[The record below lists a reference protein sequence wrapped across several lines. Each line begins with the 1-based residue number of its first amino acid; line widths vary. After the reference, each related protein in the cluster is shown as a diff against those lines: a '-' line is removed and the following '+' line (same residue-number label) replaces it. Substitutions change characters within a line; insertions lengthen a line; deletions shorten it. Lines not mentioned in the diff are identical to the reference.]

1 MRMETYRRMKR
12 ASLLVLGI
20 LLIVALAAYGGRFLP
35 RQLATPTSIVTPA
48 LLAGVAYA
56 AEVFG
61 QSHDEI
67 VKRAVRETASQAME
81 WCSSAREDAEKV
93 AAAAFRKRYPKVQ
106 IQWTRC
112 AQPSHEYLLKH
123 LQGGVVQ
130 YDLFPIN
137 NTTDM
142 PVFLKAGVLETGI
155 RLKSLGFPPEF
166 HTGDIPT
173 DYVGDSGVV
182 RDVGFSEMIKIVGPV
197 LLYNKSKVSANRAP
211 KKLQDCAD
219 PYWSGR
225 FAAAAKPTDPS
236 ALGLPEFWG
245 KPAMV
250 NWLKKLAA
258 NKPIWTRND
267 TEARSRLI
275 AGEVPLLCPT
285 RFDNAFPDSVTSEN
299 LTLVIPDDLGR
310 KVAATEGNFFVIAK
324 GTHAPNAALLAA
336 VFMASRL
343 AQEVL
348 LTDPAARLRV
358 SPSVPGSPQAK
369 ALAGYQII
377 NTDRKPPSVMADLQE
392 AVKEAEGLP
401 TTR

>member
-1 MRMETYRRMKR
+1 MQKRTYHRTKR
-12 ASLLVLGI
+12 ASLWVSEI
-20 LLIVALAAYGGRFLP
+20 LLVVALLP
-35 RQLATPTSIVTPA
+35 SARPA
-48 LLAGVAYA
+48 LSVGVAYA
-56 AEVFG
+56 ADVFG

-67 VKRAVRETASQAME
+67 VKRAVRETASQSME

-93 AAAAFRKRYPKVQ
+93 SAAAFRKRYPKVQ

-130 YDLFPIN
+130 YDLFPVN
-137 NTTDM
+137 NTTDL
-142 PVFLKAGVLETGI
+142 PAFLKAGVLETGI
-155 RLKSLGFPPEF
+155 RLQALGFPPEF
-166 HTGDIPT
+166 HSADIPT

-182 RDVGFSEMIKIVGPV
+182 RDVGFSEMLKVVGPV
-197 LLYNKSKVSANRAP
+197 LLYNKSKVPASRAP
-211 KKLQDCAD
+211 KRLQDCVD

-225 FAAAAKPTDPS
+225 FAAPAKPTDPS

-245 KPAMV
+245 KPGMV
-250 NWLKKLAA
+250 NWLKKLSA
-258 NKPIWTRND
+258 NSPIWTRND

-285 RFDNAFPDSVTSEN
+285 RFDNAFSESVTSEN
-299 LTLVIPDDLGR
+299 LALVIPEDLGR

-324 GTHAPNAALLAA
+324 SAHAPNAALLAA
-336 VFMASRL
+336 AFMTSTL

-377 NTDRKPPSVMADLQE
+377 NTDRKPPSVMTDLQE
-392 AVKEAEGLP
+392 TAKEALGLP

>member
-1 MRMETYRRMKR
+1 MGIGTHRGMKR
-12 ASLLVLGI
+12 GSHLAKVFFLLVVLTI
-20 LLIVALAAYGGRFLP
+20 ARALSTLLTGTVL
-35 RQLATPTSIVTPA
+35 
-48 LLAGVAYA
+48 A

-61 QSHDEI
+61 KSHDEI
-67 VKRAVRETASQAME
+67 VKRAVRETERQAME

-93 AAAAFRKRYPKVQ
+93 ATAAFRKRYPKVQ

-130 YDLFPIN
+130 YDLFPVN
-137 NTTDM
+137 NTSDM
-142 PVFLKAGVLETGI
+142 PVFLKANVLETGI
-155 RLKSLGFPPEF
+155 RLKALGFPSEF
-166 HTGDIPT
+166 HIEDIPT

-182 RDVGFSEMIKIVGPV
+182 RDVGFSEMIKVVGPV
-197 LLYNKSKVSANRAP
+197 ILYDKSKVPANRAP
-211 KKLQDCAD
+211 KKLQDCVD

-245 KPAMV
+245 KAAMV
-250 NWLKKLAA
+250 SWLKKLAA

-275 AGEVPLLCPT
+275 AGQVPLLCPT
-285 RFDNAFPDSVTSEN
+285 RFDNAFADSVTSEN
-299 LTLVIPDDLGR
+299 LELAIPDDLGH
-310 KVAATEGNFFVIAK
+310 KVAGNEGNFFVIAK
-324 GTHAPNAALLAA
+324 GAQAPNAALLTAA
-336 VFMASRL
+336 FMTSRL

-348 LTDPAARLRV
+348 LTDRAARLRV

-369 ALAGYQII
+369 ALAGYQIV
-377 NTDRKPPSVMADLQE
+377 NTDRKPPSVMTDLQE
-392 AVKEAEGLP
+392 TAKDAVGLP

>member
-1 MRMETYRRMKR
+1 MGIGTRRWLNR
-12 ASLLVLGI
+12 DSQLAVGVFLIV
-20 LLIVALAAYGGRFLP
+20 LLISSALSSQLTGAAL
-35 RQLATPTSIVTPA
+35 
-48 LLAGVAYA
+48 A

-61 QSHDEI
+61 KSHDEI
-67 VKRAVRETASQAME
+67 VKRAVRETERQAME

-93 AAAAFRKRYPKVQ
+93 AATAFHKRYPKVQ

-130 YDLFPIN
+130 YDFFPVN
-137 NTTDM
+137 NTTDL
-142 PVFLKAGVLETGI
+142 PVFLKAGVLETGL
-155 RLKSLGFPPEF
+155 RLKALVFPPEF
-166 HTGDIPT
+166 HIEDIPT

-182 RDVGFSEMIKIVGPV
+182 RDVGFSEMIKVVGPV

-211 KKLQDCAD
+211 RKLQDCVD

-225 FAAAAKPTDPS
+225 FAAAAKPTDSS

-245 KPAMV
+245 KATMV
-250 NWLKKLAA
+250 SWLKKLAA
-258 NKPIWTRND
+258 NNPIWTRND

-275 AGEVPLLCPT
+275 AGEVPLICPT

-299 LTLVIPDDLGR
+299 LALVIPDDLGR
-310 KVAATEGNFFVIAK
+310 KVAANEGNFFVIAK
-324 GTHAPNAALLAA
+324 GAQAPNAALLTAI
-336 VFMASRL
+336 FMTSRL

-348 LTDPAARLRV
+348 LSDRVARLRV
-358 SPSVPGSPQAK
+358 TPSVPGSPQAK
-369 ALAGYQII
+369 ALVGYQIV
-377 NTDRKPPSVMADLQE
+377 NTDRKPPSVMTELQE
-392 AVKEAEGLP
+392 TAKEAVGLP

>member
-1 MRMETYRRMKR
+1 MQKRTYARMKC
-12 ASLLVLGI
+12 AGLPLVGI
-20 LLIVALAAYGGRFLP
+20 LVWLAACGGRF
-35 RQLATPTSIVTPA
+35 S
-48 LLAGVAYA
+48 GVAYA
-56 AEVFG
+56 AEGFG

-67 VKRAVRETASQAME
+67 VKRAAQETASQPME
-81 WCSSAREDAEKV
+81 WCSSARQDAEKV
-93 AAAAFRKRYPKVQ
+93 AAAAFRKRYPKIQ

-130 YDLFPIN
+130 YDFFPVN
-137 NTTDM
+137 NTTDL
-142 PVFLKAGVLETGI
+142 PAFLKAGVLATGI
-155 RLKSLGFPPEF
+155 RLKDLGFPPEF

-182 RDVGFSEMIKIVGPV
+182 RDVGFSEMLKVVGPV
-197 LLYNKSKVSANRAP
+197 LLYNKTKVPANRAP
-211 KKLQDCAD
+211 KKLQDCVD

-225 FAAAAKPTDPS
+225 FTAAAKPTDPS

-245 KPAMV
+245 KEAMV
-250 NWLKKLAA
+250 SWLKKLAA

-267 TEARSRLI
+267 TEARSRLM
-275 AGEVPLLCPT
+275 AGEVPLICPT
-285 RFDNAFPDSVTSEN
+285 RFDNAFADSVTSEN
-299 LTLVIPDDLGR
+299 LRLVIPDDLGR
-310 KVAATEGNFFVIAK
+310 KVAANEGNFFVIAK
-324 GTHAPNAALLAA
+324 DAHAPNAALLTA
-336 VFMASRL
+336 VFMTSRL

-348 LTDPAARLRV
+348 LTDPVGRLKV

-377 NTDRKPPSVMADLQE
+377 DTDLKPPSTMTDLQE
-392 AVKEAEGLP
+392 TVKEALGLP